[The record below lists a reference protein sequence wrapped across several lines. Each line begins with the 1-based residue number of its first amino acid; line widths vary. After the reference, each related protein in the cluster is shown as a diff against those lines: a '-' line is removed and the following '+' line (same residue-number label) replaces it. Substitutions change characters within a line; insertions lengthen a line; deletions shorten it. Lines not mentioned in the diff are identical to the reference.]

1 MIAKSSFMR
10 QPRTGQ
16 RRFCIL
22 MQFSLHPKRTF
33 SPFLAQLTRAPSSH
47 QAVGYDAVS
56 RNASPAMQAGLNFQT
71 QLILHFL
78 KKTVSMGKISLET
91 FWTFFWRKSW
101 NLPQKLFF
109 KAWSFQNLRVSLASL
124 YAAVPFFTRYQLLLS
139 SLSNQLTLLFYEIF
153 LKLQLL
159 EQDRFSKLDI
169 WYNKVRHSN

>member
-91 FWTFFWRKSW
+91 FWTFFGGKVETYPRNFSSKREVSRI
-101 NLPQKLFF
+101 LECSRFALRGS
-109 KAWSFQNLRVSLASL
+109 ASFSHATNCFCL
-124 YAAVPFFTRYQLLLS
+124 
-139 SLSNQLTLLFYEIF
+139 
-153 LKLQLL
+153 
-159 EQDRFSKLDI
+159 
-169 WYNKVRHSN
+169 HSRIS

>member
-56 RNASPAMQAGLNFQT
+56 RNASPPMQAGLNFQT

-109 KAWSFQNLRVSLASL
+109 KAWSFQNLGVLSLR
-124 YAAVPFFTRYQLLLS
+124 FTRQC
-139 SLSNQLTLLFYEIF
+139 LFSHATNCFCLHSRISWHCCSMRSF
-153 LKLQLL
+153 
-159 EQDRFSKLDI
+159 
-169 WYNKVRHSN
+169 WNYNWWNRTGLAN

>member
-1 MIAKSSFMR
+1 MPKNDSDTLETKQYKAEQSMIAKSSFMR

-71 QLILHFL
+71 QLILHFFEKDRFDGKNIARNILDIFLAEKL
-78 KKTVSMGKISLET
+78 KLTPET
-91 FWTFFWRKSW
+91 F
-101 NLPQKLFF
+101 
-109 KAWSFQNLRVSLASL
+109 
-124 YAAVPFFTRYQLLLS
+124 
-139 SLSNQLTLLFYEIF
+139 
-153 LKLQLL
+153 LQSVKFP
-159 EQDRFSKLDI
+159 ES
-169 WYNKVRHSN
+169 